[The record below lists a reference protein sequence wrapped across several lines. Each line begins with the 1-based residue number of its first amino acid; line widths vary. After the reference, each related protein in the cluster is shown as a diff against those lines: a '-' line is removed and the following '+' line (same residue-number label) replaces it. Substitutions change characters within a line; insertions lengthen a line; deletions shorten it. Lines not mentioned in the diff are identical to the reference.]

1 MFKLFG
7 KKKESEEE
15 KEESQKEQEES
26 ESSEDEDDKKSKKRS
41 DKPEKSAS
49 SDANLISIGTEIDRL
64 KASIES
70 FGEVRQSMNERMS
83 NMGEQIGELRAMI
96 LDRDRT
102 IQEIELKAVKAADLV
117 ESVQPDKL
125 MIELQK
131 MDAKF
136 EALKAN
142 LEGNESILER
152 VMEELK
158 ETRKKLE
165 FFRGVKEIIN
175 LSDEVKKELIDIKQ
189 VEATIN
195 VSADKVD
202 TIYAEIR
209 RKYKDIDVFN
219 DSLQELKVNMEQS
232 LKDVES
238 LKVKIQSFA
247 DKDELEKLA
256 SRMQRYIEALKEIN
270 KKSALS
276 KDLANLK
283 SILDELK

>member
-1 MFKLFG
+1 MFKLF
-7 KKKESEEE
+7 KKKEEEAGAE
-15 KEESQKEQEES
+15 SSDEEGKKPKEEP
-26 ESSEDEDDKKSKKRS
+26 KSDPS
-41 DKPEKSAS
+41 SAS
-49 SDANLISIGTEIDRL
+49 LISLSTDIDRI

-70 FGEVRQSMNERMS
+70 FGEVRQSFNERLS
-83 NMGEQIGELRAMI
+83 NMSEQIGELRAMI
-96 LDRDRT
+96 LDRDRNV
-102 IQEIELKAVKAADLV
+102 QEIELKAVKAADMV

-125 MIELQK
+125 MIEIQK

-158 ETRKKLE
+158 EARKKME
-165 FFRGVKEIIN
+165 FFRGIDEIIK
-175 LSDEVKKELIDIKQ
+175 LSEEVKKELIDVKQ
-189 VEATIN
+189 VEASIN
-195 VSADKVD
+195 IKTDKVD
-202 TIYAEIR
+202 TLYAEIR

-219 DSLQELKVNMEQS
+219 DGLQEVKANLEQS

-238 LKVKIQSFA
+238 LKVKAQSFA
-247 DKDELEKLA
+247 DKEDLEKLGQK
-256 SRMQRYIEALKEIN
+256 MQRYIESLKEIN

-283 SILDELK
+283 SMLDDLK

>member
-1 MFKLFG
+1 MKNPFKLF
-7 KKKESEEE
+7 KKKDDEPSVESEGEEE
-15 KEESQKEQEES
+15 KKPKEET
-26 ESSEDEDDKKSKKRS
+26 KSDPS
-41 DKPEKSAS
+41 SAS
-49 SDANLISIGTEIDRL
+49 LISLSTDIDRI

-70 FGEVRQSMNERMS
+70 FGEVRQSFNERLS
-83 NMGEQIGELRAMI
+83 NMSEQIGELRAMI
-96 LDRDRT
+96 LDRDRNV
-102 IQEIELKAVKAADLV
+102 QEIELKAVKAADMV

-125 MIELQK
+125 MIEIQK

-158 ETRKKLE
+158 EARKKME
-165 FFRGVKEIIN
+165 FFRGIDEIIK
-175 LSDEVKKELIDIKQ
+175 LSEEVKKELIDIKQ
-189 VEATIN
+189 VEASIN
-195 VSADKVD
+195 IKTDKVD
-202 TIYAEIR
+202 TLYAEIR

-219 DSLQELKVNMEQS
+219 DGLQEVKANLEQS

-238 LKVKIQSFA
+238 LKVKAQSFA
-247 DKDELEKLA
+247 DKEDLEKLGQK
-256 SRMQRYIEALKEIN
+256 MQRYIESLKEIN

-283 SILDELK
+283 SMLDDLK